1 MALDDFTAKL
11 TTGEDCCGRSKPIWN
26 GCFRIRDETVAD
38 PTSKV
43 PNETILA
50 DRHWILAPFSGPDA
64 EFFVDFQLCVKT
76 SRRATLNANSK
87 IRVIHRIFARSTT
100 PTRSLSMVRDSCA
113 PSNSELPD
121 PGAPARA
128 LVGFARQW
136 GRRDGRVSGAIR

>member
-1 MALDDFTAKL
+1 MALDDFTAVL
-11 TTGEDCCGRSKPIWN
+11 TTGEDCCGRSKAIWN

-38 PTSKV
+38 PIRKV

-50 DRHWILAPFSGPDA
+50 DQHRLLAPFSWPDA
-64 EFFVDFQLCVKT
+64 EFFVDFQLCVKA

-87 IRVIHRIFARSTT
+87 IRVIHRILALSTM
-100 PTRSLSMVRDSCA
+100 PTRVLPLLTDSSA
-113 PSNSELPD
+113 LHNSDLPD

>member
-11 TTGEDCCGRSKPIWN
+11 TTGEDCFGRSKPIWN

-50 DRHWILAPFSGPDA
+50 DRHRILVPFSGPDA

-87 IRVIHRIFARSTT
+87 IRVINRILARSTM
-100 PTRSLSMVRDSCA
+100 PTRVLPLLTDSSA
-113 PSNSELPD
+113 LGNSDLPD
-121 PGAPARA
+121 PVVPARP
-128 LVGFARQW
+128 LVGFVRQW
-136 GRRDGRVSGAIR
+136 WRRAVRVSGAIR